1 MAEKKLMVV
10 VGAKAS
16 EFNRIMGQV
25 QKDTKSI
32 SKLFKDV
39 GKDMQ
44 VLGKT
49 LTASITVPIMAVG
62 GAALKFYGDF
72 EKQMAQSTA
81 IMDDLSDDM
90 RKKMEVTAREIGKT
104 TRFGATQAAEAFEFL
119 ALAGLDAEQSIAA
132 LPQVA
137 AFAQAGNFDLARA
150 TDLATDAQSALG
162 MTSEDAAENLENLTR
177 VTDVLTRAATL
188 ANANTEQFSEA
199 LTEKAGVALRN
210 LNKDVEEGSAVL
222 AVFADQGVKGGQAG
236 IILNAS
242 LEGLSRQAI
251 INKDIFAEYNV
262 EVFDTEGNMKHMADI
277 TEDLEKALGEMSV
290 EEQRATL
297 MKMGFNRQALNGIQ
311 MLMGNSDAI
320 REYEKELRSAGG
332 VTQEVAEKQMNNL
345 WDQLGLL
352 KDRLIDSGIVLGEV
366 LGDTIRD
373 VVIPMI
379 DRLVESI
386 AKIAEWFANLDPFW
400 QQFIITALAIA
411 AVLGPVILIAGKIMS
426 AIGALIPIIA
436 KIIVVVKTVG
446 AAVAGVVSGPLL
458 LIVGAIAAAIAIG
471 VLLYKNW
478 DKIKEVLDRVWGAI
492 VDFFT
497 VTIPEAINTGLKW
510 FSELPGRVA
519 EFLNE
524 LPGKIGELL
533 GKALGYIIKFGIDA
547 MKWAIAEVPKF
558 IANVIKFY
566 MELPGKIWEWLLAA
580 LKKLGEWAMEGLRI
594 VGGWGRDLL
603 SWAKRELPGVVN
615 NIVSF
620 FKGLPGKFLEIGK
633 DIVRGLWDGISSMVG
648 WIRSKISDFVGGIV
662 SGVKGVL
669 GISSPSRIFM
679 GIGENITTG
688 LAKGIS
694 EAQAVVDSAMTRLFD
709 PNISL
714 NYASGSAGVSDTD
727 ATAQAVY
734 RAMMDAFRMAEASS
748 PDGTGDTRALEIKLD
763 STVLAQLLLPALV
776 REGQRQ
782 GLNLFVRLQGV

>member
-10 VGAKAS
+10 VGAKAG
-16 EFNRIMGQV
+16 EFNRAMAQV
-25 QKDTKSI
+25 RKDTRDISRMFRDVGRDLQTLGKSI
-32 SKLFKDV
+32 T
-39 GKDMQ
+39 G
-44 VLGKT
+44 T
-49 LTASITVPIMAVG
+49 ITVPLVAVG
-62 GAALKFYGDF
+62 GAALKVFGDF

-81 IMDDLSDDM
+81 IMGDLSDDM

-137 AFAQAGNFDLARA
+137 AFAQAGNFDLAQA

-162 MTSEDAAENLENLTR
+162 MTSKDAAENLENLTR
-177 VTDVLTRAATL
+177 VTDVLTKAATL

-222 AVFADQGVKGGQAG
+222 AVFADQGVKGGAAG
-236 IILNAS
+236 TTLNAA

-251 INKDIFAEYNV
+251 INKDVFAEYNV
-262 EVFDTEGNMKHMADI
+262 EVFDAEGNMKHMADI
-277 TEDLEKALGEMSV
+277 TEDLEKALGGMSV

-320 REYEKELRSAGG
+320 REYESELRSAAGT
-332 VTQEVAEKQMNNL
+332 TQEVADKQLNNL
-345 WDQLGLL
+345 WDQLGLV

-379 DRLVESI
+379 DRLVEGI
-386 AKIAEWFANLDPFW
+386 AKIAEWFANLDPGL

-411 AVLGPVILIAGKIMS
+411 AALGPIIFVAGKIFETIS
-426 AIGALIPIIA
+426 FLIPLIG
-436 KIIVVVKTVG
+436 KIIVVFKAVG
-446 AAVAGVVSGPLL
+446 AVIAGVVGAIGLPL
-458 LIVGAIAAAIAIG
+458 IAAIAAVIAIG

-497 VTIPEAINTGLKW
+497 VTIPEAINTGLQW
-510 FSELPGRVA
+510 FSELPGKIV

-547 MKWAIAEVPKF
+547 VNWAIAEVPKF
-558 IANVIKFY
+558 IASVIKFY

-603 SWAKRELPGVVN
+603 AWAKRELPGIVD

-620 FKGLPGKFLEIGK
+620 FKSLPGKLLEIGK
-633 DIVRGLWDGISSMVG
+633 DIVRGLWDGIKSMG
-648 WIRSKISDFVGGIV
+648 KWIGDKVSDFVGGITK
-662 SGVKGVL
+662 GVKGVL
-669 GISSPSRIFM
+669 GIRSPSSVFAD
-679 GIGENITTG
+679 IGENISLG
-688 LAKGIS
+688 LARGIA
-694 EAQAVVDSAMTRLFD
+694 ETKNAVDSAVSGLVAPQVNVGLAGGGSAIFGERQYETS
-709 PNISL
+709 PSAPTPTPA
-714 NYASGSAGVSDTD
+714 ASGDMTVIVKIGEDTIMEKIISNIN
-727 ATAQAVY
+727 
-734 RAMMDAFRMAEASS
+734 RKSRISGE
-748 PDGTGDTRALEIKLD
+748 
-763 STVLAQLLLPALV
+763 TVITI
-776 REGQRQ
+776 
-782 GLNLFVRLQGV
+782 